1 MWRHFMTRP
10 TEAAHVMGKLLTYF
24 GEDRIM
30 RGTDSIWYGSPQ
42 DQIQAFRTFEISPE
56 FQERY
61 GYPALTPEVKRKIFG
76 LDGARVYGFDVPA
89 MQDGDELA
97 ARRAA
102 YRVEPNPSFQ
112 SFGPQR
118 RREVMALWKA
128 NGNRPG

>member
-1 MWRHFMTRP
+1 
-10 TEAAHVMGKLLTYF
+10 MGKLLTYF

-30 RGTDSIWYGSPQ
+30 WGTDSIWYGSPQ

-56 FQERY
+56 FRERF
-61 GYPALTPEVKRKIFG
+61 GYPALTNEVKRKIFG
-76 LDGARVYGFDVPA
+76 LNGAQVYGIDVPA
-89 MQDGDELA
+89 MQDSGKLA

-102 YRVEPNPSFQ
+102 YRAAPNPSFQ
-112 SFGPQR
+112 TFGPQS